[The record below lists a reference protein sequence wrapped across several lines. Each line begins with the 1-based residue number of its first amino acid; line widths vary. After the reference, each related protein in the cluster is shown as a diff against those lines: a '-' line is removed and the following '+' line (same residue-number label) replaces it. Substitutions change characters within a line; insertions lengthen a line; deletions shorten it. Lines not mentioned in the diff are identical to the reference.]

1 MRDFWGVMPRASFLL
16 VPVVCC
22 VAACTAQKYSATV
35 ALTDY
40 EPRDGD
46 FLFQS
51 LPHNPLIDTIEGSTE
66 SPFSHCGI
74 VVNRSGTWKVI
85 EAIGPV
91 KETHLSLWIAQGRN
105 NAYVAYRLKAPLA
118 GKIPQI
124 ITAAERYEG
133 RPYDIRYDFDDGKI
147 YCSELLWKATR
158 DAAGV
163 KLGKIQKLGDLK
175 WQHHEDVIKGLENG
189 LLPLDREMI
198 TPRALTEDAR
208 LEEVY
213 RNRM

>member
-1 MRDFWGVMPRASFLL
+1 MRGVFLL
-16 VPVVCC
+16 L
-22 VAACTAQKYSATV
+22 ALACALAGCTTRKNSATV
-35 ALTDY
+35 ELKDY

-74 VVNRSGTWKVI
+74 VVNREGTWKVI

-105 NAYVAYRLKAPLA
+105 NAYVAYRLKTPLD

-124 ITAAERYEG
+124 IAAAQRYEG

-147 YCSELLWKATR
+147 YCSELLWKAAR

-163 KLGKIQKLGDLK
+163 RLGKIQKLGDLK
-175 WQHHEDVIKGLENG
+175 
-189 LLPLDREMI
+189 
-198 TPRALTEDAR
+198 
-208 LEEVY
+208 
-213 RNRM
+213 